1 MFLGDYA
8 IGETVVF
15 YFTTTEPDTG
25 APATLSGTPALS
37 AYVGASDTQLTAG
50 ITLAADAD
58 SVTGLNRVTAVLTT
72 GNGYADNTDVTFV
85 ITTGTVDGNSAVG
98 YVVGRVTLGRAG
110 AYKRLGAPAGASIAA
125 DIAVIEGQTDDIGVA
140 GAGLTVLATAA
151 ALQTVDDEIAT
162 IDSNVDAILVDTA
175 EIGTAGAGLTALA
188 TQVSVNTIDDFLDT
202 EIAAILADT
211 AELQGDWVDG
221 GRLDLILDAR
231 ASQTSVDD
239 VPTVAEFNART
250 LVSAGYAS
258 PTNITAGTIT
268 TVTNLTNAP
277 TSGDLTATM
286 KASVNAEADTAVAGL
301 LSGIITGAAAT
312 GTLSTT
318 VATTDL
324 TGYAD
329 DQLIGRVLIVLS
341 GDAEGEVTDITDYAE
356 IGGMLTFTALTTAM
370 ADSDTFKIV

>member
-50 ITLAADAD
+50 ITLAVDAD

-110 AYKRLGAPAGASIAA
+110 AYKRLGAPAGASVSADVAA
-125 DIAVIEGQTDDIGVA
+125 VKVDTAATLVDTAEIGAA
-140 GAGLTVLATAA
+140 GAGLTALATQAS
-151 ALQTVDDEIAT
+151 VDV
-162 IDSNVDAILVDTA
+162 IDGNVDAILVDTA

-188 TQVSVNTIDDFLDT
+188 TQASVNTIDDFLDT

-211 AELQGDWVDG
+211 NELQTDWANG

-231 ASQTSVDD
+231 ASQT
-239 VPTVAEFNART
+239 
-250 LVSAGYAS
+250 
-258 PTNITAGTIT
+258 TADA
-268 TVTNLTNAP
+268 V
-277 TSGDLTATM
+277 
-286 KASVNAEADTAVAGL
+286 EADTQDIQSRLPAALNNGVIPADVQR
-301 LSGIITGAAAT
+301 INDVEITGDGGLAPFN
-312 GTLSTT
+312 
-318 VATTDL
+318 VA
-324 TGYAD
+324 
-329 DQLIGRVLIVLS
+329 
-341 GDAEGEVTDITDYAE
+341 
-356 IGGMLTFTALTTAM
+356 
-370 ADSDTFKIV
+370 